1 MPFHFCLMHKTL
13 NMKSILKTAL
23 TSALLCLLSFH
34 ANAQSSKYKCMLQMS
49 NYVGEGA
56 YIVVSLINPKGDYEK
71 TIYVM
76 GDDKKWYKTLKEWH
90 KFYSKKPTDISATT
104 GASVTGGDRSITT
117 FEIDD
122 SKINKGYKLR
132 FESCVED
139 QKYNVNDIE
148 IPLTAEGI
156 AAKTEGK
163 GYIRYVRLN
172 KI

>member
-1 MPFHFCLMHKTL
+1 
-13 NMKSILKTAL
+13 MKSILKIAFTTAL
-23 TSALLCLLSFH
+23 ICLLSFE
-34 ANAQSSKYKCMLQMS
+34 ATAQTSKYKCMLQMS

-56 YIVVSLINPKGDYEK
+56 YVVVSLINAKGEYEK
-71 TIYVM
+71 TLYVM
-76 GDDKKWYKTLKEWH
+76 GDDKKWYKTLKEWN
-90 KFYSKKPTDISATT
+90 KFQTKKKENISAKT

-117 FEIDD
+117 IEIED

-132 FESCVED
+132 FETSVED
-139 QKYNVNDIE
+139 QKYYVNDIE
-148 IPLTAEGI
+148 IPLTADGL

>member
-1 MPFHFCLMHKTL
+1 
-13 NMKSILKTAL
+13 MKSTLKIFFISAFLILF
-23 TSALLCLLSFH
+23 SFH
-34 ANAQSSKYKCMLQMS
+34 SNAQKSKYKCMLQMS

-71 TIYVM
+71 TLYVM
-76 GDDKKWYKTLKEWH
+76 GDDKKWYKSLKEWH
-90 KFYSKKPTDISATT
+90 KFYSKKPTNISATT

-117 FEIDD
+117 IEIDD

-132 FESCVED
+132 FESAVED
-139 QKYNVNDIE
+139 QKYYTDDLE
-148 IPLTAEGI
+148 FPLTTEALSD
-156 AAKTEGK
+156 KVEGK